1 MTTHSIASITSFSM
15 LVDGQTYRCQ
25 DGKSVPVKYIRVN
38 GRPILIADLL
48 TAITSS
54 FTKSD
59 RRFLTAMGITL

>member
-1 MTTHSIASITSFSM
+1 M

-48 TAITSS
+48 AAITSS